1 MPLTPTKYDKIY
13 VKSRN
18 PYKTPEPV
26 KYREEKEIQLRLY
39 FRCES
44 SHYTKHMKVNFWYSN
59 EMEEWRWTLTS
70 DENLSIQ
77 ESGNRDNIRDAMND
91 VADTVEYLI
100 DNDLL

>member
-1 MPLTPTKYDKIY
+1 
-13 VKSRN
+13 
-18 PYKTPEPV
+18 
-26 KYREEKEIQLRLY
+26 
-39 FRCES
+39 
-44 SHYTKHMKVNFWYSN
+44 
-59 EMEEWRWTLTS
+59 MEEWRWTLTS